1 VSYRVAFIGL
11 ALIVA
16 LAAAYW
22 LATHINPNPNRNVGD
37 VVDQLDGVAVHY
49 NGAVNH
55 SQGRNLSAD
64 GYNLGIK
71 YQCVEFVKR
80 YYFERFHH
88 RMPDTMG
95 HAKDFFDHRIADGAL
110 NPARNLVQ
118 FKNGGA
124 SAPRAGDIV
133 VFDRWLLN
141 PYGHVAIIAAAS
153 DDEIEIIQQNPG
165 PFSSSRET
173 FKLLMENG
181 RWSIPRSNILGWL
194 RRQ

>member
-1 VSYRVAFIGL
+1 MSYRIAITGL
-11 ALIVA
+11 AAVLAVA
-16 LAAAYW
+16 AVHW
-22 LATHINPNPNRNVGD
+22 LLTHVNLNPNRNVGD

-55 SQGRNLSAD
+55 SSGRNLSAD
-64 GYNLGIK
+64 GYNLGIS

-95 HAKDFFDHRIADGAL
+95 HAKDFFDRRIGDGEL

-118 FKNGGA
+118 YKNGG
-124 SAPRAGDIV
+124 STPPRVGDIV
-133 VFDRWLLN
+133 VFDRWLFN
-141 PYGHVAIIAAAS
+141 PYGHVAIIAEAS
-153 DDEIEIIQQNPG
+153 HDAIEIIQQNPG
-165 PFSSSRET
+165 PFSPSRER
-173 FKLLMENG
+173 FKLQAENG
-181 RWSIPRSNILGWL
+181 RWSIARSGILGWL